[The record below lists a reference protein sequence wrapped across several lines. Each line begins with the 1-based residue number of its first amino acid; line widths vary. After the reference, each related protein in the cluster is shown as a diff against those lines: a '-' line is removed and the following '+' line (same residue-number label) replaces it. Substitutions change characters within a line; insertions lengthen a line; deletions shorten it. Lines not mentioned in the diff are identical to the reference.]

1 MRKRIL
7 TFLICLTVFSAV
19 ASSAH
24 AQTSL
29 PTLPESDA
37 LLLANGRRLI
47 TEALPRV
54 LPEQTAAE
62 MRKVVEHIKLMTG
75 IDLAATDMLV
85 AALRFRNMSPTN
97 SVPDFL
103 LALRGTFKANP
114 LLKTGEE
121 KYGTKTITVLK
132 LAESAGPNAK
142 VPPFLTELSLI
153 TSDNGMLMVGS
164 NQYVKA
170 AIDAADGKA
179 RINPDLSA
187 LATRDS
193 SAMLSAAALIPPG
206 FIANFIPKE
215 AQGNPD
221 IMKMLNGINRVFL
234 SVGMGASDF
243 PLTLMVGTADADQAR
258 MLGGLAEMG
267 ASLGAGSVKEKPL
280 QDLLRS
286 VKVTVSGTE
295 VQAQATAPIEV
306 VAGLLNSLFKPKPA
320 AATTD
325 KK

>member
-1 MRKRIL
+1 M
-7 TFLICLTVFSAV
+7 TAFSAV

-29 PTLPESDA
+29 PTLPDSDA
-37 LLLANGRRLI
+37 LILANGRRLI

-62 MRKVVEHIKLMTG
+62 LRKVVEHIKIMTG
-75 IDLAATDMLV
+75 IDLAATDSLV
-85 AALRFRNMSPTN
+85 MALRFRNMSPTN
-97 SVPDFL
+97 SMPDFL
-103 LALRGTFKANP
+103 LALRGSFKANP
-114 LLKTGEE
+114 MLKTGEE
-121 KYGTKTITVLK
+121 RYGAKTITILK

-142 VPPFLTELSLI
+142 LPPFLTELSLF
-153 TSDNGMLMVGS
+153 TSDTGMLMVGS

-179 RINPDLSA
+179 QIKPELSA
-187 LATRDS
+187 LATRDT

-206 FIANFIPKE
+206 LIASFIPKE
-215 AQGNPD
+215 AQGNQD
-221 IMKMLNGINRVFL
+221 IMKMLNGINRAYL

-243 PLTLMVGTADADQAR
+243 PLTLIVGTADADQAR

-286 VKVTVSGTE
+286 VKITVSGTE
-295 VQAQATAPIEV
+295 VQAQASAPHEV
-306 VAGLLNSLFKPKPA
+306 VADLLKSMFKPKPA
-320 AATTD
+320 AAATD